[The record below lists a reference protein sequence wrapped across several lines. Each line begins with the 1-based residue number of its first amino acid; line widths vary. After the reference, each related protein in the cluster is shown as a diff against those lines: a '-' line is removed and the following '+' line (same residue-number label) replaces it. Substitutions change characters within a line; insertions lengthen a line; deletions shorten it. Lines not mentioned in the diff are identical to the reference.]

1 MSRPTRSL
9 RPSLDPLEA
18 KTLLSSGAVGHA
30 AGHPAARIARPE
42 LAQFYYINVQT
53 SGFMATNV
61 TWVLTVS
68 GAFVQSGTV
77 GNLGG
82 PPPVRVYTTKAAAN
96 TLPSLFTF
104 TYNVGDSKTPSY
116 TDTGAGTR
124 WTGSGTPP
132 NFQTVTLFNP
142 TGAPGGSNPTPN
154 HHHQH
159 HHHHE
164 HHHHHHQ
171 HHHHDQH
178 HH

>member
-30 AGHPAARIARPE
+30 AGHPRRGSQGPSSRILPTSTCRPRDFGHKCH
-42 LAQFYYINVQT
+42 LGPYRKW
-53 SGFMATNV
+53 G
-61 TWVLTVS
+61 LC
-68 GAFVQSGTV
+68 QSGTV

-116 TDTGAGTR
+116 TDTGR
-124 WTGSGTPP
+124 
-132 NFQTVTLFNP
+132 
-142 TGAPGGSNPTPN
+142 APLDRVWHAS
-154 HHHQH
+154 
-159 HHHHE
+159 
-164 HHHHHHQ
+164 
-171 HHHHDQH
+171 
-178 HH
+178 